1 MERHDLD
8 VLSLFAGLVFVAI
21 AVVGLTDAF
30 ALTAADLRWIGPF
43 ALVAFGVVLVATAG
57 RGRHTRADDT
67 TADEPGA

>member
-21 AVVGLTDAF
+21 AVIGLTDAF

-57 RGRHTRADDT
+57 RGRRGRTDD
-67 TADEPGA
+67 APDEVGG